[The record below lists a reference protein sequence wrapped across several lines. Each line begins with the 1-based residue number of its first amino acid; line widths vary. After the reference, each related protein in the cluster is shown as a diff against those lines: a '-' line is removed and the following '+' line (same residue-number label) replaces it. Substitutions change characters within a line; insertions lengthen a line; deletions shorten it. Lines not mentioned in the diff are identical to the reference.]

1 MSIRENYLILTY
13 NVCNQ
18 GGAQLLV
25 LRRAKYLK
33 EKGYNVKIVVAYDN
47 GNFLLKEEFKG
58 FEIILIR
65 DFSNTLCLQP
75 YSKIASK
82 ILEVSKIIDPQ
93 NDGISYIE
101 SHTVPTCVW
110 GEVLADKF
118 QAKHMTYLLAELH
131 FSDLKF
137 YYDRKILLRKLRCR
151 EFFGVSASSI
161 EIIFGKKY
169 KKFSDQYINVGFDR
183 SELMEQSL
191 PILNLHKE
199 PDTFVIGTVTRLDKT
214 YVEPLI
220 EDSILLAKKYPF
232 QKFLLLIAG
241 GSPNSDRQQ
250 YLFNKYTTENIGVD
264 NLSIRWTGYISKLGK
279 DIFKFLDVFV
289 GMGTAS
295 INSISQECLTLNIDP
310 FADMC
315 SGFFGTDTS
324 NFAYS
329 DRGGLYK
336 IIDKLEEAYL
346 MSDTNRGVYRS
357 NGLALF
363 DKEFDMIVCEK
374 KQDRFF
380 NDMVPYHKNRHKFIP
395 IIYELNRILY
405 NLLKTIKHK
414 FLIN

>member
-1 MSIRENYLILTY
+1 MSIGKNYLILTY

-47 GNFLLKEEFKG
+47 GNFLLKEEFTD

-65 DFSNTLCLQP
+65 DFINTLCLQP
-75 YSKIASK
+75 YSKITSK
-82 ILEVSKIIDPQ
+82 ILEVSKKIDPQ
-93 NDGISYIE
+93 NEGISYIE

-110 GEVLADKF
+110 GEVLANKF
-118 QAKHMTYLLAELH
+118 QAKHMTYLLAEFL

-137 YYDRKILLRKLRCR
+137 YYDRKILLKKLRSR
-151 EFFGVSASSI
+151 ELFGVSASSI

-169 KKFSDQYINVGFDR
+169 KKYSDQYINVGFDR
-183 SELMEQSL
+183 GELLELSL
-191 PILNLHKE
+191 PLLNLNKE
-199 PDTFVIGTVTRLDKT
+199 QNTFIIGTVTRLDKT

-220 EDSILLAKKYPF
+220 EDSILLAKKYPS

-241 GSPNSDRQQ
+241 SSPNADRQQ
-250 YLFNKYTTENIGVD
+250 YLTDKYNANNLGVD
-264 NLSIRWTGYISKLGK
+264 NLTIRWTGYINKLGK
-279 DIFKFLDVFV
+279 DIFEFLDVFV

-295 INSISQECLTLNIDP
+295 INSISQKCLTLNIDP
-310 FADMC
+310 FTDMC

-336 IIDKLEEAYL
+336 IIDKLQEAYL
-346 MSDTNRGVYRS
+346 MSDTNRDVYRS

-363 DKEFDMIVCEK
+363 DKEFDMIVCEE

-380 NDMVPYHKNRHKFIP
+380 NDIIP
-395 IIYELNRILY
+395 SHENKHNVIPFLYELNRILY
-405 NLLKTIKHK
+405 NLLKTIKHNL
-414 FLIN
+414 FD